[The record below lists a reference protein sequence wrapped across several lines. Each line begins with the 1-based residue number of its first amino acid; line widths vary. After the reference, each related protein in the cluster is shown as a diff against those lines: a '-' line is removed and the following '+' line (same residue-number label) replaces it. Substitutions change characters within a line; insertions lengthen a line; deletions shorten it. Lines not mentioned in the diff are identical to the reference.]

1 MRVTRNYLI
10 ISTVCYFV
18 KFVILFTLFNHTALG
33 RLLPPPRALLSPTA
47 GHTLVS
53 TAV

>member
-33 RLLPPPRALLSPTA
+33 RLLPPPRAPLSHGGP
-47 GHTLVS
+47 HTSVS
-53 TAV
+53 